1 MKTRP
6 IIFQPWKA
14 EWLHNLP
21 LDYEAQ
27 TRRVVKC
34 SNSFVNG
41 HRCDKK
47 YWGGLNLSRSGSNH
61 GTYLQT
67 LLRHSDDPSGE
78 NRIYK
83 VCPRWQVGDR
93 LWVRESFHF
102 NKEVNYFPP
111 SMVHSKNEVWY
122 EGPLL
127 ILDSKKPDHKGK
139 LRSPIHMPRWASR
152 TLLEITAVKVERI
165 QDISEKDARAEGAEH
180 WDITT
185 QCTDPKFYERRTTR
199 AAYSDLWDKINGKKH
214 PWAANDL
221 VWVYTVRRVKE

>member
-93 LWVRESFHF
+93 LRVRESFCFH
-102 NKEVNYFPP
+102 KNYDRFSPHEIPP
-111 SMVHSKNEVWY
+111 NSTVWY
-122 EGPLL
+122 KTDNWYKTDKDNF
-127 ILDSKKPDHKGK
+127 DSAGRP
-139 LRSPIHMPRWASR
+139 RSPVHMPRWVSR
-152 TLLEITAVKVERI
+152 TLLEVTAVKVERI
-165 QDISEKDARAEGAEH
+165 QEISHKDICAEGVIIPVDGVPIFQPV
-180 WDITT
+180 WD
-185 QCTDPKFYERRTTR
+185 
-199 AAYSDLWDKINGKKH
+199 SINGKKY
-214 PWAANDL
+214 PWKINPQ